1 MRFDPATYP
10 GRPPEG
16 PTLVHRGERYAVRL
30 DGTTDAPLTVPP
42 GTGDV
47 DVLEP
52 GAVRWS
58 LAYGSNAD
66 PDRLVDKGL
75 DERGAVVLP
84 ASVEGHRRL
93 WEARRTTS
101 TGAVPLTLGTAPGIR
116 LDTWVLGV
124 HVADTEALD
133 DSEGRGSNYVL
144 GRVGPVA
151 VADRFLIADAL
162 AYGPTDRT
170 SLVSVEARPAAY
182 PEVDQR
188 AAGSLTDDATTARV
202 RGEPLRDPHDGP
214 WPETPLE
221 DLPLLVYGT
230 LRPGERYWRRVE
242 HLVDVVGEASCP
254 GTVVQTRFGW
264 PAADLSGSGR
274 FEGVL
279 LRPRGAAEARDLV
292 AVTDEIE
299 GVPTLFRRRAMPVRV
314 GDADRWALV
323 YEFVGAST

>member
-10 GRPPEG
+10 GRPPQG
-16 PTLVHRGERYAVRL
+16 PTLVHRGESRAVRV
-30 DGTTDAPLTVPP
+30 DGTADAPLSVPS
-42 GTGDV
+42 GSEV
-47 DVLEP
+47 ADVLEP
-52 GAVRWS
+52 GVLRWS

-75 DERGAVVLP
+75 DEKGAVVLP
-84 ASVEGHRRL
+84 ASVVGHRRA

-101 TGAVPLTLGTAPGIR
+101 TGAVPLTLATAPGIR

-124 HVADTEALD
+124 HMADTGALD
-133 DSEGRGSNYVL
+133 RSEGRGSNYVL

-162 AYGPTDRT
+162 AYGPTART
-170 SLVSVEARPAAY
+170 SLVSIEARPATY
-182 PEVDQR
+182 PEVDQQ
-188 AAGSLTDDATTARV
+188 AAGVLTDAGTTARL
-202 RGEPLRDPHDGP
+202 RGEPLRDPHEGP

-221 DLPLLVYGT
+221 DLPLFVYGT
-230 LRPGERYWRRVE
+230 LRPGERYWPQVADLVE
-242 HLVDVVGEASCP
+242 VVGEATCP

-264 PAADLSGSGR
+264 PAADLSGAGR
-274 FEGVL
+274 FDGVL
-279 LRPRGAAEARDLV
+279 LEPRGPVAARDLV

-299 GVPTLFRRRAMPVRV
+299 GVPTLFRRRATPVRV

-323 YEFVGAST
+323 YEFVGASA

>member
-16 PTLVHRGERYAVRL
+16 PTLVRRGGRHTVRV
-30 DGTTDAPLTVPP
+30 DGTADAPLSVPS
-42 GTGDV
+42 GIAGAE
-47 DVLEP
+47 VLEP

-75 DERGAVVLP
+75 DQKGAVLLP
-84 ASVEGHRRL
+84 ASVLGHRRV

-124 HVADTEALD
+124 HVDDTAALD
-133 DSEGRGSNYVL
+133 RSEGRGSNYAL

-151 VADRFLIADAL
+151 VSDRFLIADAL
-162 AYGPTDRT
+162 AYGPTGRT
-170 SLVSVEARPAAY
+170 SLVSIEARPATY
-182 PEVDQR
+182 PEVDQA
-188 AAGSLTDDATTARV
+188 AAGVLTDDATTARL
-202 RGEPLRDPHDGP
+202 RGEPLRDPHEGP

-221 DLPLLVYGT
+221 DLPLFVYGT
-230 LRPGERYWRRVE
+230 LRPGGRYWPQVE
-242 HLVDVVGEASCP
+242 DLVEVVGEASCP
-254 GTVVQTRFGW
+254 GSVVPTRFGW

-274 FEGVL
+274 FDGVL
-279 LRPRGAAEARDLV
+279 LQPRGPAEARDLV

-299 GVPTLFRRRAMPVRV
+299 GAPTLFRRRAMPVRV
-314 GDADRWALV
+314 GGIDRWALV
-323 YEFVGAST
+323 YEFAGSV